1 MESRPAKSSLAFC
14 NMPAHLG
21 RPGEIG
27 EHFSSLL
34 AQHDGLDGFTINAVP
49 NGFIEGRLE
58 LLGQTLAPLFA

>member
-1 MESRPAKSSLAFC
+1 
-14 NMPAHLG
+14 MPAHLG